1 MSTPAM
7 ELASPDE
14 DIQMEV
20 AKELEASDVVVK
32 EEGEDNDAMML
43 NAIEN
48 AI

>member
-1 MSTPAM
+1 MLTLVM
-7 ELASPDE
+7 EQASPNE
-14 DIQMEV
+14 DILMEE